1 MGVRARFSPV
11 PPFLFLFSF
20 LFSLFPSW
28 VQPAEW
34 AHSAKF
40 TLFLRS
46 ALRGVPIPFWWAR
59 TQVSDPG
66 LSAGHPQQAPWECGR
81 WFLEF
86 LRNKLARNLAVHSKA
101 AGDRALKSCHLQSAP
116 GCQGKR
122 AGEAYVKEALLWWK
136 EMLSGKQGHLKAAWQ
151 TARNWPLSERAAL
164 KCLEGWSCWRYREPE
179 MCQHAHLWFDTVYF

>member
-1 MGVRARFSPV
+1 MLLNLCVCSFFISFPRRRMGVRARFSPV

-46 ALRGVPIPFWWAR
+46 ALRGVPVPFWWAR
-59 TQVSDPG
+59 TQVSDQG
-66 LSAGHPQQAPWECGR
+66 LNAGHPQQAPWECGR

-101 AGDRALKSCHLQSAP
+101 AGDRALKSIFKAHLDAKGREQEKLMLKRLYYD
-116 GCQGKR
+116 GKR
-122 AGEAYVKEALLWWK
+122 CF
-136 EMLSGKQGHLKAAWQ
+136 QGSK
-151 TARNWPLSERAAL
+151 
-164 KCLEGWSCWRYREPE
+164 GI
-179 MCQHAHLWFDTVYF
+179 